1 MGSLHGRSGGHHEH
15 HERGGRGPC
24 AGVLLPL
31 LMVLLLVAGLV
42 VGGAVSY
49 LLWARQG
56 DTGTAADGCS
66 RYRTVDVAVAP
77 EMYDVATKA
86 LDEVAPE
93 CTRIAST
100 MRSGGEVALGV
111 STGGA
116 LPDIWIPESRLL
128 LSRAYLGAG
137 SRVRMLAPSTAR
149 TPLLLV
155 GGRHGPTVSHVGCC
169 GSLRPRHR
177 PRPAGLHRGRTGRG
191 GPAGR
196 GPCGG
201 PHGRRG
207 AADGGAVRPDVRGT
221 ARAGGRPRGV
231 ADDVQPAL
239 APARGDHRAGA
250 GQRAGRAAPA

>member
-1 MGSLHGRSGGHHEH
+1 MSTTNE
-15 HERGGRGPC
+15 
-24 AGVLLPL
+24 AGEDRAPAVLLPL

-42 VGGAVSY
+42 VGGTASY

-66 RYRTVDVAVAP
+66 RYRTVDLTVAP
-77 EMYDVATKA
+77 EMYGAVIKA

-100 MRSGGEVALGV
+100 TRSGGEVALGV

-137 SRVRMLAPSTAR
+137 SRVRMLAPSIAR

-155 GGRHGPTVSHVGCC
+155 GGPHAPTVPHVGCC
-169 GSLRPRHR
+169 GGLRPRHR
-177 PRPAGLHRGRTGRG
+177 PRPAGLHRRRAGRG

-196 GPCGG
+196 GPCVG
-201 PHGRRG
+201 PHARG
-207 AADGGAVRPDVRGT
+207 GSADGGAVRPDVRRT
-221 ARAGGRPRGV
+221 ARAGGRPAGV

-250 GQRAGRAAPA
+250 GQRARRAAPA

>member
-1 MGSLHGRSGGHHEH
+1 MDNPGVTMSTTNE
-15 HERGGRGPC
+15 
-24 AGVLLPL
+24 AGEDRAPAVMLPL
-31 LMVLLLVAGLV
+31 LMVLLLVAGIV
-42 VGGAVSY
+42 VGGTVSY
-49 LLWARQG
+49 VLWARQG

-66 RYRTVDVAVAP
+66 RYRAVDLAVAP

-93 CTRIAST
+93 CIRIAST

-137 SRVRMLAPSTAR
+137 SRRADAGAQHRADPVAAGRRSTR
-149 TPLLLV
+149 
-155 GGRHGPTVSHVGCC
+155 PTVSLVGCC
-169 GSLRPRHR
+169 GSLRSRHR

-196 GPCGG
+196 GPCDG

-207 AADGGAVRPDVRGT
+207 AADGGAVRPDVRGP
-221 ARAGGRPRGV
+221 ARAGRRPGGV
-231 ADDVQPAL
+231 AHDVQPAL

-250 GQRAGRAAPA
+250 GHHSGRPAPA